1 MTVASAGPPDPRPA
15 VREAGGAVVLAG
27 VRCERC
33 GHVAAGPRPRCA
45 VCGGPVAEAQ
55 FGPDGTVWAATVVR
69 VAVPGR
75 TPPYGLAYVDLDHGP
90 RILAHAPGDA
100 ALAVGSRVRLA
111 AKTADGDLAVTPA

>member
-1 MTVASAGPPDPRPA
+1 MASAGPPDPRPA